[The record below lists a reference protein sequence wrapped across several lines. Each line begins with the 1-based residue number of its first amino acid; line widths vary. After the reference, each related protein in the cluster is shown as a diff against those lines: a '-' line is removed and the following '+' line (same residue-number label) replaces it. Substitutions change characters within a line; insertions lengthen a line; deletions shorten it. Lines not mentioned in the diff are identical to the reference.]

1 LFPRFSSPKPRLLSL
16 IVRRRRASAVAVAA
30 LVEDAKRVYADAG
43 LDCGIGLLPPA
54 PDADIDAVGEELGLP
69 VPAELRELWRAHGG
83 QEEFGAGVT
92 GLFGWHRVLPPAKA
106 VEFNRLYGETCIIDR
121 ATYPPAAGVWGSWVP
136 ELIPFAT
143 FNDQDLC
150 VHAES
155 GQVWEFRPG
164 GGLLRSWPSI
174 AAVLA
179 EVIAAVREG
188 REPELAW

>member
-1 LFPRFSSPKPRLLSL
+1 MT
-16 IVRRRRASAVAVAA
+16 VAA
-30 LVEDAKRVYADAG
+30 LVEEAKRAYAAAG
-43 LDCGIGLLPPA
+43 LDCSDGLLPPA

-69 VPAELRELWRAHGG
+69 VPAELRELWRTHGG
-83 QEEFGAGVT
+83 QDEVGAGVT

-106 VEFNRLYGETCIIDR
+106 VEYNRLYGETCIIDR
-121 ATYPPAAGVWGSWVP
+121 ATFPPAAGAWGSWVP

-164 GGLLRSWPSI
+164 GGLLLSRPSI
-174 AAVLA
+174 AAVLQ
-179 EVIAAVREG
+179 ELIAQVREG
-188 REPELAW
+188 REPRVE